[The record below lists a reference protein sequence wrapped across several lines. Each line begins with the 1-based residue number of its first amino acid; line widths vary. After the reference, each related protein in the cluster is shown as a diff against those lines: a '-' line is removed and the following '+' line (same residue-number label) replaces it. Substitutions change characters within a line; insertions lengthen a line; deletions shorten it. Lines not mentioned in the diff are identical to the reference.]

1 MSSEG
6 PVAGSA
12 PAESAAEP
20 GTYEVLRDRLL
31 GAARELGS
39 RAREL
44 NERRIRTYGGG
55 TLDLTDTHRVRTERA
70 VLARDVVQVG
80 GLLLVGY
87 DADAPPGEPIGPGDV
102 FGLYRRTADGFAPA
116 PLDAVPG
123 LLDDPRFR
131 QDFTELFRYF
141 RGTRLLQLR
150 DTGTYVLAVFRVGE
164 RLTDIRVLRWRSAA
178 DGTPS
183 YVDARGE
190 REHVF
195 PAAHEF
201 DWTPSTRG
209 DHVPGRHPHIA
220 IEDTLY
226 VSTLGGRLTVKARN
240 DTETDEGI
248 HSEPV
253 DEPLQSLA
261 DAEVEHARLG
271 PLLLVRV
278 RPYNEDAWRHLVFN
292 TRTTEVRRLDGIGRA
307 CRRLPDDQGIVFPG
321 GYYPTTGTART
332 FDIDTAELEFESVVH
347 SPNGEDVLY
356 AFHARAAGRTTLLS
370 YNVIREEAAA
380 PIVGLGRAF
389 FADGTMAVLRAA
401 NEEPTRVHTVQMWST
416 PYLSDA
422 YAAARPAGTGPLA
435 RIGNPELVRGI
446 ADCLS
451 IAAMAEETTPTTAV
465 FAAITAAAARVVDT
479 HHWLADSELGALA
492 EPLATVRATASAVVE
507 EFRRVLDLRRVA
519 AEALDEAAAT
529 TTALTRRVRGEQPDS
544 AGACVRQLT
553 ELRHAQG
560 HIGTLREI
568 RYIDATRLEGLEIAL
583 IDELASTG
591 RRAVAFLADDDA
603 FVGTH
608 RIVDGL
614 IAEAARSAT
623 VAESAALGARID
635 EQTDGLRVVTD
646 VVGTLEGTD
655 ATVRTA
661 ILTRIGEVLGG
672 VNRARATLE
681 ARRRDLLEAEQRA
694 EFAAEVALLEQ
705 TVVGALSAAATPEEC
720 DEQLGRLLA
729 RIENLEAR
737 FGTFDEH
744 LARIGTERE
753 RIHDA
758 FSARKQARL
767 DERAR
772 HTRRLAE
779 SAGRILTTIGRRVRT
794 LASVDDIN
802 TYFASDPLVG
812 KVRSTAEELRRLG
825 DPVRAGELDG
835 RLKAARQE
843 AARALRDRAELYDAA
858 GTVRLGRHRFAVDER
873 PIELTLVPHGD
884 TLAFAI
890 TGTDYRALVPE
901 PLPAAHRV
909 FRDQPLSSESPE
921 VYRAEH
927 LAALVLAEAEAGSA
941 GLSPAGLAA
950 ASPAELLAQ
959 VRRVAA
965 PRHGEGY
972 DRGVHDHDAA
982 ALLAAVLRL
991 RAGAGL
997 LRFAP
1002 GGRAAAQLFWAYGV
1016 ADASRGAW
1024 VTRAQSLARARDA
1037 FGPVPAIGELAAEL
1051 DGAAGEFLDSLGG
1064 VPAGGSVGA
1073 YLFEELAAGG
1083 PRFATSAAARALLA
1097 GFRES
1102 LGGAGSPAA
1111 KDFAA
1116 DLRALGGDL
1125 AARHQLVRAWLG
1137 AYAGGPHPGGP
1148 HTDRDL
1154 PEAVAVELCG
1164 EALDRHDVADPV
1176 SATVEGLLGA
1186 HPRLASG
1193 GSLSVRL
1200 DEFLLRTEEF
1210 RRVRVPAY
1218 RAYERRRAELLAA
1231 ERERLRLDTYTPT
1244 VMSAFVR
1251 NRLIDEVYLPLIG
1264 DNLAKQLGAAGDDR
1278 RTDSQGLLL
1287 LLSPPGYGKTTLL
1300 EYVAARLGLVFVKID
1315 GPALGPRTIS
1325 LDPAAAP
1332 DAAARREIEKIGF
1345 ALELGNNV
1353 LLHLDDIQHVSPELL
1368 QKFVSLCDAQRRI
1381 EGVWEGRA
1389 RGYDLRG
1396 KRFAVCMAG
1405 NPYTESG
1412 QRFRIPDMLANR
1424 ADVWNL
1430 GDVLGGR
1437 EDLFALSHVENA
1449 LTANPVLAPI
1459 AGRGHGDLD
1468 LLVRLARGDDTA
1480 RPDRLAHP
1488 YDRAELE
1495 RILAVLRR
1503 LLHVRETVLA
1513 ANRAYIASAAQSDAA
1528 RTEPPF
1534 RLQGSYR
1541 DTNKLAER
1549 ILPVLGDVEVEAL
1562 VDDHY
1567 AAEAQTLTTDAE
1579 ANLLKLAEL
1588 RGRLT
1593 PEQAARWAEVK
1604 RAYRVGRE

>member
-1 MSSEG
+1 MSTE
-6 PVAGSA
+6 AG
-12 PAESAAEP
+12 AAEP

-31 GAARELGS
+31 GAARELAT
-39 RAREL
+39 RARGL
-44 NERRIRTYGGG
+44 NERRVHTYGGG
-55 TLDLTDTHRVRTERA
+55 SLDLTGTHRVHTERA
-70 VLARDVVQVG
+70 VLARDIVQVG

-87 DADAPPGEPIGPGDV
+87 DAAGVPGEPVGPADV
-102 FGLYRRTADGFAPA
+102 FALHRRTADGFAPA
-116 PLDAVPG
+116 PPDAVPG
-123 LLDDPRFR
+123 LLDDARFR

-141 RGTRLLQLR
+141 RDTRLLQLR
-150 DTGTYVLAVFRVGE
+150 DIGTHLLAVFRVGE
-164 RLTDIRVLRWRSAA
+164 RLTDIRVLRWRLAA
-178 DGTPS
+178 DGSPT
-183 YVDARGE
+183 YVDAQGE

-201 DWTPSTRG
+201 AWIESTRA

-220 IEDTLY
+220 ISDTLY
-226 VSTLGGRLTVKARN
+226 VSTLDGRLTVKVVN
-240 DTETDEGI
+240 DTETAEGI
-248 HSEPV
+248 HAEPV
-253 DEPLQSLA
+253 EDPLQSLA
-261 DAEVEHARLG
+261 DADVSYARVG

-278 RPYNEDAWRHLVFN
+278 RPYHEDAWRHLVFN
-292 TRTTEVRRLDGIGRA
+292 PRTGEVLRLDGIGAA

-321 GYYPTTGTART
+321 GYHLATGTART
-332 FDIDTAELEFESVVH
+332 FDIDTADLEFESTVR

-356 AFHARAAGRTTLLS
+356 TFHARAEGRTALLS

-380 PIVGLGRAF
+380 PIVGHGRAF

-401 NEEPTRVHTVQMWST
+401 GAEPTRTHTLQVWDT
-416 PYLSDA
+416 PYTSDA

-451 IAAMAEETTPTTAV
+451 IAALAEEMAPTTAV
-465 FAAITAAAARVVDT
+465 FEAISAAAARVEDT
-479 HHWLADSELGALA
+479 HHWLADPELGALA
-492 EPLATVRATASAVVE
+492 EPLAVVRAAAGEVVE
-507 EFRRVLDLRRVA
+507 EFRRVLDLRRIA
-519 AEALDEAAAT
+519 AEALAET
-529 TTALTRRVRGEQPDS
+529 TERTTALTRRVRGEQPDS
-544 AGACVRQLT
+544 AAACVRQLT
-553 ELRHAQG
+553 ELRRAQG
-560 HIGTLREI
+560 RVATLREI
-568 RYIDATRLEGLEIAL
+568 RYVDTAALADLDATLVA
-583 IDELASTG
+583 ELAATG

-603 FVGTH
+603 FAGTH
-608 RIVDGL
+608 RIVDEL
-614 IAEAARSAT
+614 TAEAAGAST
-623 VAESAALGARID
+623 VAEATALTGRID
-635 EQTDGLRVVTD
+635 EQADGLRIVTE
-646 VVGTLEGTD
+646 VVGTLDGTD
-655 ATVRTA
+655 ATVRTT

-694 EFAAEVALLEQ
+694 EFAAEFALLEQ
-705 TVVGALSAAATPEEC
+705 TVVGALAAAATPEDC
-720 DEQLGRLLA
+720 DEHLGRLLA

-744 LARIGTERE
+744 LTRIGTERE

-758 FSARKQARL
+758 FSARKQASL

-772 HTRRLAE
+772 HGERLVD
-779 SAGRILTTIGRRVRT
+779 SAQRILTTIGRRVGT
-794 LASVDDIN
+794 LSGTDEIN
-802 TYFASDPLVG
+802 TYFASDPLVA
-812 KVRSTAEELRRLG
+812 KVRATAEELGRIG
-825 DPVRAGELDG
+825 DPVRAGELAG

-843 AARALRDRAELYDAA
+843 AVRALRDRAELYDAA
-858 GTVRLGRHRFAVDER
+858 GTVRLGRHRFAVHDR

-890 TGTDYRALVPE
+890 TGTDYRAPVRE
-901 PLPAAHRV
+901 QLPAE

-921 VYRAEH
+921 VYRAEY
-927 LAALVLAEAEAGSA
+927 LAAVVLDGIGIDARPDAE
-941 GLSPAGLAA
+941 
-950 ASPAELLAQ
+950 ELLAV
-959 VRRVAA
+959 VRRIAL

-997 LRFAP
+997 LRFGP
-1002 GGRAAAQLFWAYGV
+1002 DVRAAAQLFWAHGV
-1016 ADASRGAW
+1016 AAEARARW
-1024 VTRAQSLARARDA
+1024 TIRAQSLARARES
-1037 FGPVPAIGELAAEL
+1037 FGPIPAAADLAAEL
-1051 DGAAGEFLDSLGG
+1051 GDTAAEFLTGTLAPPTGPGAAI
-1064 VPAGGSVGA
+1064 GA

-1083 PRFATSAAARALLA
+1083 PRFATGRPARELLA
-1097 GFRES
+1097 GFRAA
-1102 LGGAGSPAA
+1102 LGGDGSPAA
-1111 KDFAA
+1111 KDFAE
-1116 DLRALGGDL
+1116 DLRALGDDL
-1125 AARHQLVRAWLG
+1125 PARYQLVTAWLG
-1137 AYAGGPHPGGP
+1137 AYATPPAP
-1148 HTDRDL
+1148 DL
-1154 PEAVAVELCG
+1154 PEAVAIELCG
-1164 EALDRHDVADPV
+1164 KTLDRHDVDAPLTT
-1176 SATVEGLLGA
+1176 TVTGLLGA

-1193 GSLSVRL
+1193 GTLDLRL

-1210 RRVRVPAY
+1210 RRVRVPAH
-1218 RAYERRRAELLAA
+1218 RAYQRRRAELLAA
-1231 ERERLRLDTYTPT
+1231 ERERLRLDGYTPK

-1264 DNLAKQLGAAGDDR
+1264 DNLAKQLGAAGDER

-1300 EYVAARLGLVFVKID
+1300 EYVAARLGLVFVRID
-1315 GPALGPRTIS
+1315 GPALGPRTTS

-1353 LLHLDDIQHVSPELL
+1353 LLHLDDIQHVAPELL

-1381 EGVWEGRA
+1381 EGVRDGRS

-1412 QRFRIPDMLANR
+1412 ERFRIPDMLANR

-1437 EDLFALSHVENA
+1437 EDLFALSHIENA
-1449 LTANPVLAPI
+1449 LTANPVLAPL
-1459 AGRGHGDLD
+1459 AGRERGDLD
-1468 LLVRLARGDDTA
+1468 LLVRLARGDEAA
-1480 RPDRLAHP
+1480 RADRLVHP
-1488 YDRAELE
+1488 YDPTELD

-1503 LLHVRETVLA
+1503 LLHVCDTVLA

-1549 ILPVLGDVEVEAL
+1549 ILPVLAEAEVEAL
-1562 VDDHY
+1562 LDDHY

-1593 PEQAARWAEVK
+1593 PTQAARWAEVK
-1604 RAYRVGRE
+1604 RAYLG